1 MIVLKPF
8 KSTLRRFKAG
18 DHVSETDD
26 LSPHSFAGLMVRKF
40 IGAPKAPKLKK
51 PAKAG

>member
-8 KSTLRRFKAG
+8 NSTLRRFKAG
-18 DHVSETDD
+18 DHVSENDD
-26 LSPHSFAGLMVRKF
+26 LSPHSFAGLTVRKF
-40 IGAPKAPKLKK
+40 IGDPKASKVKK